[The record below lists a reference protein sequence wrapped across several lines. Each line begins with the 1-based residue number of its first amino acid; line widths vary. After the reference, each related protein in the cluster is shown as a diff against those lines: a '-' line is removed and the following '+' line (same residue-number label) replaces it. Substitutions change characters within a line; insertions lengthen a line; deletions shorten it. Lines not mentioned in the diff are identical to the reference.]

1 MSIPWGTAPEGE
13 EIEQE
18 EKELEKNGLHF
29 ELSRRRF
36 MQTAGVISAGIAVR
50 LPSAAAET
58 PGSKTQAITLKVNGQ
73 PKELSLDTRTS
84 LLDALRESMELT
96 GSKKGCDH
104 GQCGACTVLINGR
117 RVNSCLTL
125 AFAAEGSEITTI
137 EGLATH
143 SDPKDASELHP
154 MQAAFLE
161 HDGYQC
167 GYCTPGQICSAVATV
182 EEHKRG
188 ALSIVSLHTGK
199 SERPEMTD
207 DEIRERMSG
216 NICRCGAYPNIVAAV
231 RAVAGA
237 SHESI

>member
-1 MSIPWGTAPEGE
+1 MSISLVKDPESD

-18 EKELEKNGLHF
+18 EKELGQNGLHF

-36 MQTAGVISAGIAVR
+36 VQTAGVISAAFAVGM
-50 LPSAAAET
+50 PGVAAGVT
-58 PGSKTQAITLKVNGQ
+58 PGSQTQAITLKVNGQ
-73 PKELSLDTRTS
+73 SKALSLDTRTS
-84 LLDALRESMELT
+84 LLDALRESMDLT
-96 GSKKGCDH
+96 GTKKGCDH
-104 GQCGACTVLINGR
+104 GQCGACTVLVDGR

-137 EGLATH
+137 EGLAQNA
-143 SDPKDASELHP
+143 DPKDISELHP

-167 GYCTPGQICSAVATV
+167 GYCTPGQICSAVAAV

-188 ALSIVSLHTGK
+188 ALSIVSFHTGRT
-199 SERPEMTD
+199 EHPAMTD
-207 DEIRERMSG
+207 DEIKERMSG

-237 SHESI
+237 SA